1 MLPKHKQGAP
11 ALEKV
16 QTFLLFHPQ
25 MMVVMMTKVLGWRSC
40 GVIVVLVW
48 CATHKG
54 IRTGADFGT
63 MAGSLTSTVAHPCL
77 HSCTLFTP
85 YTPFDIKGM
94 YTLSPPVDSN
104 APPPSHHTCAQT
116 GSPIL

>member
-11 ALEKV
+11 APEKV
-16 QTFLLFHPQ
+16 LTFFTVPPSNDGGDDDRSSRTAVLWCYCGLG
-25 MMVVMMTKVLGWRSC
+25 VVRYSQS
-40 GVIVVLVW
+40 VW

-77 HSCTLFTP
+77 HAGTLFTP
-85 YTPFDIKGM
+85 LHLTHLLILKVCTP
-94 YTLSPPVDSN
+94 
-104 APPPSHHTCAQT
+104 
-116 GSPIL
+116 

>member
-11 ALEKV
+11 TPEKV
-16 QTFLLFHPQ
+16 LTFLLFHPQ
-25 MMVVMMTKVLGWRSC
+25 MMVVMMTAVLGRRSC

-85 YTPFDIKGM
+85 YTPFNIKGM

-104 APPPSHHTCAQT
+104 APPPLPS
-116 GSPIL
+116 